1 MVLQRLRKSPPDLV
15 VMGSH
20 GHSGV
25 APLTLGISLADG
37 QRAVVRGLCCLEGFL
52 SDNMKLL
59 LRFNY
64 V

>member
-1 MVLQRLRKSPPDLV
+1 
-15 VMGSH
+15 MGSH